1 MKRQSEAAAVSPG
14 YDDLRGRTFDATGNG
29 KMGGDFPPQ
38 FKFTAW
44 VRVNGCCARFDT
56 NGMGADSCEQCGRK
70 CLLCRYPIWKMAG
83 PWVISWYISMN
94 EPGSGG
100 CSDRATARGRSA
112 TWVPVARDATMSC
125 AADSFS

>member
-1 MKRQSEAAAVSPG
+1 MGAARAST
-14 YDDLRGRTFDATGNG
+14 R
-29 KMGGDFPPQ
+29 
-38 FKFTAW
+38 TAW
-44 VRVNGCCARFDT
+44 ERIRASSVAGNVSFAGT
-56 NGMGADSCEQCGRK
+56 
-70 CLLCRYPIWKMAG
+70 PIWKMAG

-100 CSDRATARGRSA
+100 CSDRVTARGRSA